1 MKITPDVFEAYLK
14 CPTKCW
20 LRATGEPSAGDT
32 YPEWVKA
39 QNDSYRTI
47 ETERLIA
54 ESPNNEVAR
63 SPAMENVMAAKWR
76 LASSL
81 AVQAQTDCCVLESE
95 LHAMERVPAEDQGKP
110 AEFIPIRFV
119 FTNKLGNDDKLL
131 LGFDVFVLSESLGL
145 EIGTGKIIHGDD
157 SATLRAKT
165 SALAGEV
172 RKRIEKLTA
181 LLSSPSPPELVLN
194 RHCVECEFRARCRQE
209 AKETNDLSLLSGM
222 SEKERSRH
230 RSKGIFTVTQLS
242 YTFRPRRTP
251 KRAKNPVKPHHF
263 ALQALAI
270 RENTVYIHGTPE
282 LPECKS
288 RVYLDIEGLPDRGFY
303 YLIGALIVTEERETF
318 HSFWADT
325 ESDQAAIFLQFAEA
339 ISQLPDL
346 RVFHFGD
353 YDAAAMKRVAAG
365 LPDGAQQQF
374 DAILQRSVNVLSLIY
389 PHVYFPTFSNS
400 LKDLGRHLG
409 CDWPE
414 SGATGLE
421 SIIWRNEWERG
432 VSRDLKTG
440 LVDYNRT
447 DCLALRKLT
456 EFIVQNAGSTVSGE
470 ENRAKIKRT
479 EDLHKARPRWRM
491 FAPKD
496 YALEDLY
503 HINKCGYFDYQREKV
518 IVKTHRY
525 FRKIAGH
532 HHKGKRRSV
541 RPSRVVDLVCKK
553 CPACGAKNLQQTTCQ
568 RQNALDLKF
577 TKSGVKR
584 AVTCSRCWSYICP
597 SCMAIVKARPRFAT
611 QQTYGHGLMS
621 WCVYFNV
628 VSGLN
633 MLKVQKC
640 LKDMF
645 DLSVHNGQ
653 LYRFKQYVTARYA
666 SLDDELLRSIV
677 KSAVIHIDE
686 TAVNLRSHAGYVWV
700 VTTMDMVHFFYR
712 SSREAS
718 FVVEMLDGFSGILVS
733 DFFTGYDSMPC
744 PQQKCLVHLVRDLD
758 EDLVHNPFNEQF
770 KSFAQDFGSLLRP
783 IIETVDRYGLKK
795 RHLGKHK
802 RDVERSLKS
811 IHALKPDSELVDKY
825 RNRFIKYWP
834 KMFTFLDYDGVPWN
848 NNNAEHAIKRFAKYR
863 RNTDGCYAERS
874 LKEYLVLASVLET
887 CDFNKVN
894 VLKFLLSKEAT
905 LGGLFRMAGREIN
918 GTPLPE
924 TEDETP
930 QPSVPTTP

>member
-1 MKITPDVFEAYLK
+1 MKITSGVFEAYLK

-20 LRATGEPSAGDT
+20 LRATGEPSAGNT

-39 QNDSYRTI
+39 QNDSYRTA

-54 ESPNNEVAR
+54 ESPNNGVAR

-76 LASSL
+76 LASSV
-81 AVQAQTDCCVLESE
+81 AVQAQTNCCVLESE
-95 LHAMERVPAEDQGKP
+95 LHAMERVPAEHQGKP

-119 FTNKLGNDDKLL
+119 FTNKLGTDDKLL
-131 LGFDVFVLSESLGL
+131 LGFDMFVLSKSLGR

-157 SATLRAKT
+157 SAILRANT
-165 SALAGEV
+165 SSLSGEV
-172 RKRIEKLTA
+172 RTRIEKIAA

-194 RHCVECEFRARCRQE
+194 RHCVECEFRVRCRQK
-209 AKETNDLSLLSGM
+209 ATETDDLSLLSGM
-222 SEKERSRH
+222 SEKERARH

-251 KRAKNPVKPHHF
+251 KRAKKPAQPHHF

-270 RENTVYIHGTPE
+270 RENTVYIHGTPT
-282 LPECKS
+282 LPECQS

-303 YLIGALIVTEERETF
+303 YLIGALIVTEERDTF
-318 HSFWADT
+318 RSFWADT

-339 ISQLPDL
+339 ISELPDL

-353 YDAAAMKRVAAG
+353 YDAAAMKRVATG
-365 LPDGAQQQF
+365 LPDRAKAQF
-374 DAILQRSVNVLSLIY
+374 DSILQRSVNILSLIY

-421 SIIWRNEWERG
+421 SIIWRNKWERG
-432 VSRDLKTG
+432 HRRYLKTG
-440 LVDYNRT
+440 LLDYNRS

-456 EFIVQNAGSTVSGE
+456 EFTIQNTRSTVSGE
-470 ENRAKIKRT
+470 ENGTKIKRT
-479 EDLHKARPRWRM
+479 EDFHKARPRWRM

-496 YALEDLY
+496 YALEDL
-503 HINKCGYFDYQREKV
+503 HRINKCGYFDYQREKV
-518 IVKTHRY
+518 FVKTYRY
-525 FRKIAGH
+525 LHEIAGH
-532 HHKGKRRSV
+532 HRKRQRRSV

-553 CPACGAKNLQQTTCQ
+553 CPACGAKNLQRTACQ
-568 RQNALDLKF
+568 CQHSLDLKF

-584 AVTCSRCWSYICP
+584 AITRFRCWSYRCP

-611 QQTYGHGLMS
+611 QQTYGHSLMS

-640 LKDMF
+640 LKDVF

-653 LYRFKQYVTARYA
+653 LYRFKQYATARYT
-666 SLDDELLRSIV
+666 SLDEELLRSIV
-677 KSAVIHIDE
+677 KSAVIHMDE

-718 FVVEMLDGFSGILVS
+718 FLVEMLDGFSGILVS

-744 PQQKCLVHLVRDLD
+744 RQQKCLVHVVRDLD

-783 IIETVDRYGLKK
+783 TAHHRNC
-795 RHLGKHK
+795 
-802 RDVERSLKS
+802 RSLWLDEASSGKAQTGRGPVFQ
-811 IHALKPDSELVDKY
+811 IDSRV
-825 RNRFIKYWP
+825 
-834 KMFTFLDYDGVPWN
+834 
-848 NNNAEHAIKRFAKYR
+848 
-863 RNTDGCYAERS
+863 
-874 LKEYLVLASVLET
+874 
-887 CDFNKVN
+887 
-894 VLKFLLSKEAT
+894 EA
-905 LGGLFRMAGREIN
+905 RVRAR
-918 GTPLPE
+918 
-924 TEDETP
+924 
-930 QPSVPTTP
+930 